1 MNCSEALAQLLS
13 GEVTEEA
20 ASHIDECAGCATNRS
35 ELDILHQVL
44 AEEATWVQPSDDLKK
59 RILST
64 SVPSETPMR
73 TGFRLAVIAA
83 GIAAAVAI
91 FTLARPAPNWEIEMY
106 ASDNSAVAT
115 LAGWNEDT
123 GTRLLFDGSLVE
135 PGEGFVYELWFSDES
150 RILSAGTFVS
160 GEDVAMSIAVRR
172 GELPNLWVSLEP
184 IDGDPS
190 PSGEVVLTSSK

>member
-13 GEVTEEA
+13 GEVTDEA
-20 ASHIDECAGCATNRS
+20 ASHIDACAACATNRS
-35 ELDILHQVL
+35 ELDIMREVL

-64 SVPSETPMR
+64 STPAETQR
-73 TGFRLAVIAA
+73 HFGTRLAVIAA
-83 GIAAAVAI
+83 SIAAAVAI
-91 FTLARPAPNWEIEMY
+91 FTVARPAPNWEIDMY
-106 ASDNSAVAT
+106 AADASAVAT
-115 LAGWNEDT
+115 LAGWNETT
-123 GTRLLFDGSLVE
+123 GTRLLFDGSLAE
-135 PGEGFVYELWFSDES
+135 PADGYVYELWFSDED

-160 GEDVAMSIAVRR
+160 GDDVALSIAVRR
-172 GELPNLWVSLEP
+172 SELPNLWVSLEP